1 MLDWL
6 KNINRDYPDFWK
18 VYLSRMEKKSSRYV
32 VLSTQ
37 TTGLDYKKDVI
48 LSIGAFAIENDSIR
62 IGDSYEV
69 VLLQYVYNHDH
80 GLSNEFIIESH
91 QPKELEPKA
100 IQEFV
105 EYLGNATIIGHR
117 VDFDV
122 EIINEALEKMQC
134 GRLRNEALDIEVM
147 YRKWK
152 EVTGEK
158 HFSLEELSGAFK
170 IPATD
175 RVSASEDAYTI
186 GLLFLKLKSRLG
198 INKFQK

>member
-1 MLDWL
+1 MLDWI

-18 VYLSRMEKKSSRYV
+18 VYLSRMEKKSSRFV
-32 VLSTQ
+32 VLSTE

-48 LSIGAFAIENDSIR
+48 LSIGAFAIENDSIL

-69 VLLQYVYNHDH
+69 VLLQYVYNHDN
-80 GLSNEFIIESH
+80 GLSNEFIIESK
-91 QPKELEPKA
+91 QPKQLEPKA

-105 EYLGNATIIGHR
+105 EYLGNATLIGHR
-117 VDFDV
+117 IDFDV
-122 EIINEALEKMQC
+122 EIINEALEKMHC

-152 EVTGEK
+152 ELTGEK
-158 HFSLEELSGAFK
+158 HFSLEELSAVFK

-198 INKFQK
+198 IEKFQK